1 MRFPGT
7 LFFLLFV
14 LTCIYH
20 LTACGRDRQL
30 SRRWSKVLLMPL
42 LALAYA
48 FGSRQVQP
56 LVLIALC
63 LGWAGDVLL
72 IRPTV
77 QSRQFAGIGCFAV
90 GHVCYILAILK
101 TLSGTTL
108 NLPWLPPLFSLCAAV
123 FCFFRVKPVMDKAM
137 HGTGFCYFLILAALI
152 TCAGF
157 SLFSGA
163 PSGRWLY
170 LGSLLFLFSD
180 TVLCYQFFT
189 VGSPA
194 PKYDVLVMASYLL
207 AQTALMFGFLH

>member
-7 LFFLLFV
+7 MFFFFFV
-14 LTCIYH
+14 LTCICH
-20 LTACGRDRQL
+20 LTACGRNHQKA
-30 SRRWSKVLLMPL
+30 RRITKSLLMPM

-56 LVLIALC
+56 LVLAALC
-63 LGWAGDVLL
+63 FGWAGDVLL

-77 QSRQFAGIGCFAV
+77 KLRQLAGIGCFAI

-123 FCFFRVKPVMDKAM
+123 FCFFRVKPVMDDKM
-137 HGTGFCYFLILAALI
+137 RGTGFCYFLILAALI

-157 SLFSGA
+157 SLFSGV
-163 PSGRWLY
+163 STGRWLY
-170 LGSLLFLFSD
+170 LGALLFLFSD

-194 PKYDVLVMASYLL
+194 PKYDVLVMSSYLL
-207 AQTALMFGFLH
+207 AQTALMFGFLR